1 MCSLNIY
8 NTYYRHS
15 VKLLPHGPNTH
26 YRHGSDSA
34 NMLKLNIYMYKVRF
48 LISHLFWK
56 RLLSVYCDRGVCT
69 GEFVLYTARIGMCFS
84 RVGSALCQGTHFGT
98 PTIYKLNLILCTLI
112 LRGGILLKFSR

>member
-1 MCSLNIY
+1 MSWQSQKVKSQKIFILVCSLNIY

-48 LISHLFWK
+48 LISTIDFK
-56 RLLSVYCDRGVCT
+56 NFPSIRGVS
-69 GEFVLYTARIGMCFS
+69 LKRYDIFS
-84 RVGSALCQGTHFGT
+84 RGVRLSQLLFLCLIRFENSIRSLT
-98 PTIYKLNLILCTLI
+98 YKSQSNILYN
-112 LRGGILLKFSR
+112 